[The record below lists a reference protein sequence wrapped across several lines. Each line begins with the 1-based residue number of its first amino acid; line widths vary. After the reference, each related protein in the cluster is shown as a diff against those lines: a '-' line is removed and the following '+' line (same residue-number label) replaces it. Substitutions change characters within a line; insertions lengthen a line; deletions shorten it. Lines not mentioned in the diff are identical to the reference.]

1 MQNKSAA
8 IIYANMPCEARGRL
22 TISNQVSPPSCPQVV
37 RQSVRLSITTK
48 ALLGRDLAV
57 AWLLSM
63 ENQYK

>member
-1 MQNKSAA
+1 
-8 IIYANMPCEARGRL
+8 MPCEARGRL
-22 TISNQVSPPSCPQVV
+22 IITTQVSPLSCPQVG